1 MVALHDHV
9 LFCLLFV
16 VLQDLRFWVKP
27 RNTSWFFI
35 FFLIEHKND
44 RWVEN
49 FWMSKATLFKI
60 DDRLCPIILLK
71 YDSNYW
77 KLFLI
82 EIKVVCAI
90 YKLAHGI
97 NFLICNEMFVI
108 MKSIIFV
115 SLHEFLNVFSITF
128 KNFICWPILG
138 HRCKL
143 WWKISI
149 RCVGCQEYM
158 VPLMAPIF

>member
-9 LFCLLFV
+9 LFRLLFV

-71 YDSNYW
+71 YDSNY
-77 KLFLI
+77 
-82 EIKVVCAI
+82 
-90 YKLAHGI
+90 
-97 NFLICNEMFVI
+97 
-108 MKSIIFV
+108 
-115 SLHEFLNVFSITF
+115 
-128 KNFICWPILG
+128 
-138 HRCKL
+138 
-143 WWKISI
+143 
-149 RCVGCQEYM
+149 
-158 VPLMAPIF
+158 

>member
-9 LFCLLFV
+9 LFRLLFV

-35 FFLIEHKND
+35 FFLLEHKND

-49 FWMSKATLFKI
+49 FWMSKA
-60 DDRLCPIILLK
+60 
-71 YDSNYW
+71 

-143 WWKISI
+143 
-149 RCVGCQEYM
+149 
-158 VPLMAPIF
+158 